1 MKKIMLFLAITSIL
15 SACQPNYTGKYIE
28 IGDTLTDYTKEC
40 ALKRMKFL
48 INTKRENCISQK
60 MHLMQQSTLAHKKK
74 LADMLQAFH
83 VTKNEYLISLQT
95 LKGRCHFFGLH
106 HHFHEW

>member
-28 IGDTLTDYTKEC
+28 IGDTLTDYTKS

-48 INTKRENCISQK
+48 INMKRENCISQK
-60 MHLMQQSTLAHKKK
+60 THLIQQSTLVHKKK
-74 LADMLQAFH
+74 LADNLQAFH
-83 VTKNEYLISLQT
+83 VTKNEYLISLQI
-95 LKGRCHFFGLH
+95 LKGQCHFFECH
-106 HHFHEW
+106 RRFHES